1 LALIPF
7 QLITGLPCISPT
19 LAKISNTKTITII
32 NNNIIIMT
40 NQLMLVFN
48 VPLTSEVIES
58 VVVALDD
65 EEDVEVVFADSEACG
80 DDEEPAAPELEAAAG
95 RSELFKCFS

>member
-1 LALIPF
+1 MAVVIIAL
-7 QLITGLPCISPT
+7 
-19 LAKISNTKTITII
+19 
-32 NNNIIIMT
+32 
-40 NQLMLVFN
+40 
-48 VPLTSEVIES
+48 
-58 VVVALDD
+58 VALDD